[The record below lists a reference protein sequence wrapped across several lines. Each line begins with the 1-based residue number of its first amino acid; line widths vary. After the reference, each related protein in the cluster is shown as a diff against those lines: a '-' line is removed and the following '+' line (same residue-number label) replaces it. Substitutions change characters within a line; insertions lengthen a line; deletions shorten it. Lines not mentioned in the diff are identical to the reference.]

1 MQRCFWGTQ
10 WLAFGSGIRLP
21 FVIKRG
27 YEVAGVM
34 AINQDM
40 LPGTDHV
47 LQTPPHC
54 TPAELPVIGPMGSL
68 GIGSRTAG

>member
-1 MQRCFWGTQ
+1 M
-10 WLAFGSGIRLP
+10 
-21 FVIKRG
+21 IKRG

-68 GIGSRTAG
+68 GIASRTAG

>member
-1 MQRCFWGTQ
+1 M
-10 WLAFGSGIRLP
+10 
-21 FVIKRG
+21 IKRG
-27 YEVAGVM
+27 YDVAGVL

-40 LPGTDHV
+40 LPGTDHPLCTAHV
-47 LQTPPHC
+47 LQTSPHC